1 MIKRTTIRRGFVEF
15 ILFFLTGASIVL
27 LIAYGKGDYHAPE
40 ALVDTRNSI
49 PVFTM
54 DTAILYHTNHRAVG
68 KLYPSGGV
76 VYVQRP
82 FSIDSSRIHVRI
94 YGWIYYKCIFNLGEE
109 WLLINDENIRVK
121 NNCIKIG
128 RLAKQTRIQR
138 IYSPEDRE
146 WNFFSLDCYVR
157 IQSLQSYVYSRY
169 QPIFSDRWPYVVTT
183 DLTTEGSKTPPG
195 RRLMDPITLPGFF
208 TIFQMLIMIG
218 ILWLYFR
225 HTGRMQCRDRWVLL
239 VIDVAGFMVGVGV
252 QGMLINA

>member
-1 MIKRTTIRRGFVEF
+1 MIKQTTIRRGVVEF
-15 ILFFLTGASIVL
+15 ILFFLTGASIVT
-27 LIAYGKGDYHAPE
+27 LINFVNEGHHAPQ

-54 DTAILYHTNHRAVG
+54 DTAILYDTNHRSVG

-82 FSIDSSRIHVRI
+82 FSIDSGRIHVRI
-94 YGWIYYKCIFNLGEE
+94 YGWIYYKCIFNLGKE

-128 RLAKQTRIQR
+128 RLAKQTRIRR

-146 WNFFSLDCYVR
+146 WNFFSLDCNVR

-169 QPIFSDRWPYVVTT
+169 QPVFSDQWPYVVTT
-183 DLTTEGSKTPPG
+183 ELTTNGSKFATG
-195 RRLMDPITLPGFF
+195 RRLIDPMTFPEFF
-208 TIFQMLIMIG
+208 AISPMVFMFAM
-218 ILWLYFR
+218 LWLYFR

-239 VIDVAGFMVGVGV
+239 IIDIAGFMAGVGV
-252 QGMLINA
+252 QGMLVN